1 MKIAV
6 LGSNGFVGSSLA
18 MYLNRKFDVHS
29 VNRKTLDLLSHSD
42 VKKFLQNEKFDV
54 ILNCAAV
61 MTQNDSLHDT
71 RNNLSL
77 FMSFFN
83 NSSLFGKFINLGSA
97 AEYDRSENIENVKE
111 EEIFQRIPKDSYGY
125 GQNIKTRLCYEK
137 ENFFG
142 LKIFNC
148 FGSGEASTRTFP
160 RLINQPIFKVNP
172 NRYFDF
178 FSIQDLCKV
187 VEYSLKNDLKYKDI
201 NCVYSEKYTVEQIAN
216 KFVFLNN
223 LNCEVEVASFSDIN
237 YTGDSTKLSSLKLD
251 LLGLDDSFEKYFDSR
266 KS

>member
-1 MKIAV
+1 MKVAV
-6 LGSNGFVGSSLA
+6 LGSNGFVGSSLT
-18 MYLNRKFDVHS
+18 MYLSKKYEVHPI
-29 VNRKTLDLLSHSD
+29 NRKTIDLLSNSD
-42 VKKFLQNEKFDV
+42 VKNFLQNKKFDSV
-54 ILNCAAV
+54 LNCAAV
-61 MTQNDSLHDT
+61 MTRNDLLHDT

-97 AEYDRSENIENVKE
+97 AEYDRSRNIENIKE
-111 EEIFQRIPKDSYGY
+111 EEIFQRLPEDSYGY

-160 RLINQPIFKVNP
+160 RLINQSAFKVNP

-187 VEYSLKNDLKYKDI
+187 VDHSLRNDVAHKDI
-201 NCVYSEKYTVEQIAN
+201 NCVYSEKYTVEQIAK
-216 KFVFLNN
+216 KFISLNQ
-223 LNCEVEVASFSDIN
+223 LDCEVKVDSFSDIN

-251 LLGLDDSFEKYFDSR
+251 LIGLEDSLKNYFDSR